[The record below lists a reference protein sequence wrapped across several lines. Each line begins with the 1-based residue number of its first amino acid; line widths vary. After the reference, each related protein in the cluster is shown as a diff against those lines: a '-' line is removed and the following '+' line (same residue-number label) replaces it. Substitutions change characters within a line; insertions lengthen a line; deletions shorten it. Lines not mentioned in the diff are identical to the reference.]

1 MQSGASA
8 FVAVFWVLFLRRCD
22 VDHQPSE
29 EFSFY
34 LPCAASLV
42 NESQVKAAAPADHPN
57 YELQQLVL
65 ILGATMTVLNEAI
78 TKENAQLDSIT
89 FGCLQ
94 ALKVLS
100 GLVEFIPGKDIL
112 HDFVEY
118 VLTSLR
124 RILLLSKETSSS
136 PLKPIVLGMC
146 VELYVSVS
154 SLLQKNV
161 NLVTLPLGKQDSVFT
176 PKPISRKWLELRAK
190 SHVVPP
196 RVSAPAVVVSQ
207 SETAVVEKPAVMSAP
222 PADDGAMSQKRRQLR
237 SCHRVWMLSL
247 FRAIIRRS
255 RIIPTSRT
263 TPTKKPVRMTERL
276 LLRRR
281 LLLVWMIR
289 GMRRKWFLNRVV
301 FR

>member
-124 RILLLSKETSSS
+124 RI
-136 PLKPIVLGMC
+136 P
-146 VELYVSVS
+146 VSYTH
-154 SLLQKNV
+154 L
-161 NLVTLPLGKQDSVFT
+161 TLPT
-176 PKPISRKWLELRAK
+176 
-190 SHVVPP
+190 
-196 RVSAPAVVVSQ
+196 SQ
-207 SETAVVEKPAVMSAP
+207 QV
-222 PADDGAMSQKRRQLR
+222 
-237 SCHRVWMLSL
+237 
-247 FRAIIRRS
+247 
-255 RIIPTSRT
+255 
-263 TPTKKPVRMTERL
+263 
-276 LLRRR
+276 
-281 LLLVWMIR
+281 
-289 GMRRKWFLNRVV
+289 
-301 FR
+301 